1 MCEVLRSFE
10 FFLLQSLF
18 QNSIENV
25 EVRHDLL
32 DCHISICSPQVSSA
46 LLRVQNSHCYLCP
59 AGIQGRGA
67 CGLSILDL
75 ETRTPGCAR

>member
-1 MCEVLRSFE
+1 MCEALRSFE

-46 LLRVQNSHCYLCP
+46 LLRVQNSICIAPFVLPVC
-59 AGIQGRGA
+59 RGEGHVA
-67 CGLSILDL
+67 
-75 ETRTPGCAR
+75 